1 MERVLR
7 YVAAGLVLA
16 GGLVHLRLWNDGYK
30 DYPDA
35 NLGRSFLLNVIA
47 SVVVAVALVLWR
59 HWAVVVA
66 GLLVVNG
73 TLIAFAM
80 SRTDNGIFGF
90 TERGFEPSPD
100 AVLALVFEIG
110 AAVILL
116 WLLWR
121 ILSDEET
128 RSVVRS

>member
-1 MERVLR
+1 M
-7 YVAAGLVLA
+7 
-16 GGLVHLRLWNDGYK
+16 
-30 DYPDA
+30 
-35 NLGRSFLLNVIA
+35 IA